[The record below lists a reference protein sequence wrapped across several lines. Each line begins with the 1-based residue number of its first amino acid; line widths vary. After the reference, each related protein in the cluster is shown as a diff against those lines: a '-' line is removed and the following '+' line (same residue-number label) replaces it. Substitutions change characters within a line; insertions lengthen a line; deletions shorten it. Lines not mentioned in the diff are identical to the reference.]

1 VFEDS
6 TDFGE
11 VPTTYEAEPWPAL
24 DGLSERHLALLRAL
38 WHCTEAGEA
47 VAHARHASLAA
58 MIGLKGEPKPGPK
71 AQGSRQV
78 RRLMNDLYDRGLVV
92 PLDDK
97 HAMVPGRDGGQRLG
111 AKYYALKVPLLAL
124 PLVKLQVAPL
134 GHGNSAGR
142 AARTS
147 AAPTRP
153 SKPEEPER
161 ETAGRAART
170 SPAARTWPE
179 ADNPQ
184 VAPLGHEPPCPSSN
198 VSTTCSPEESGE
210 GAGVEE
216 IPVVTL
222 TPVSEPVE
230 PPPPMPPLGSRGSS
244 CVCPS
249 ATSSTTTRPRTRS
262 GPRSPRRS
270 ARSRFSKFGRGRHTG
285 RPGTARCAWTARLTT
300 STPHLRRWSVT
311 PAPATPTVAFLA
323 GLNGVDGTPG
333 APSAGPGRWRL
344 DAPRNAGGEG
354 AAPPSRGPAPCA
366 PGRRRAHRGTRPRQR
381 RRARDRL
388 PPRRLVVLVPGA
400 PLRAAL

>member
-1 VFEDS
+1 VSARWNASGAAPDVFEDS

-24 DGLSERHLALLRAL
+24 GGLSDRHLALLRAL
-38 WHCTEAGEA
+38 WHCTEAGGEA
-47 VAHARHASLAA
+47 VAHARHATLAA
-58 MIGLKGEPKPGPK
+58 MIGLKGEPKPGPN

-124 PLVKLQVAPL
+124 PLVNLQVAPL

-147 AAPTRP
+147 TPPTR
-153 SKPEEPER
+153 SGKPEEPER

-198 VSTTCSPEESGE
+198 VSTTCSPEDSGE

-222 TPVSEPVE
+222 TPKSELVE
-230 PPPPMPPLGSRGSS
+230 PPP
-244 CVCPS
+244 
-249 ATSSTTTRPRTRS
+249 AD
-262 GPRSPRRS
+262 
-270 ARSRFSKFGRGRHTG
+270 
-285 RPGTARCAWTARLTT
+285 
-300 STPHLRRWSVT
+300 
-311 PAPATPTVAFLA
+311 APAWLPRVQLRVPERDQLDHDPTANEV
-323 GLNGVDGTPG
+323 
-333 APSAGPGRWRL
+333 
-344 DAPRNAGGEG
+344 
-354 AAPPSRGPAPCA
+354 
-366 PGRRRAHRGTRPRQR
+366 
-381 RRARDRL
+381 
-388 PPRRLVVLVPGA
+388 
-400 PLRAAL
+400 RAALSQAFGEVEVLEVRPRPTYRAARHRTLRLDGSLDDFHTALEALERDTCASDADRCIPGRVERCRRHTRRSERRPGAVAA

>member
-1 VFEDS
+1 MFEDS

-230 PPPPMPPLGSRGSS
+230 PPP
-244 CVCPS
+244 
-249 ATSSTTTRPRTRS
+249 ADAST
-262 GPRSPRRS
+262 
-270 ARSRFSKFGRGRHTG
+270 
-285 RPGTARCAWTARLTT
+285 
-300 STPHLRRWSVT
+300 
-311 PAPATPTVAFLA
+311 
-323 GLNGVDGTPG
+323 
-333 APSAGPGRWRL
+333 
-344 DAPRNAGGEG
+344 
-354 AAPPSRGPAPCA
+354 
-366 PGRRRAHRGTRPRQR
+366 
-381 RRARDRL
+381 RL
-388 PPRRLVVLVPGA
+388 PRVQLRVPERDQLDHDPTA
-400 PLRAAL
+400 NEVRAALTQAFGEVEVLEVRPRPTYRAARHRTLRLDGSLDDFHTALEALERDTCASDADRCIPGRVERCRRHTRRSERRPGAVAA